1 MSGVRHS
8 TEISLQRETS
18 DSEDDA
24 NQTVYG
30 IFAGEQSDET
40 DVKSDNWEEFLDEIG
55 TFRAYLTHLQRKH
68 DMLALPAPEDC
79 LQITHGE
86 TKSNQKMFDSYVI
99 LVKDVQKL
107 YPNSAI
113 SLISLVEKL
122 GKTGRF
128 TDNVEHL
135 DTTLIAQKFNRKL
148 SEYCKDKSFFY
159 IK

>member
-40 DVKSDNWEEFLDEIG
+40 DVKSDNLEEFLDQIG
-55 TFRAYLTHLQRKH
+55 TFRAYLTHLQRKR
-68 DMLALPAPEDC
+68 DMLALPAPEDI

-86 TKSNQKMFDSYVI
+86 TQSK
-99 LVKDVQKL
+99 
-107 YPNSAI
+107 
-113 SLISLVEKL
+113 
-122 GKTGRF
+122 
-128 TDNVEHL
+128 DNVDFQE
-135 DTTLIAQKFNRKL
+135 NRKL
-148 SEYCKDKSFFY
+148 DPVSPKKAKRIQKVVRYKV
-159 IK
+159 

>member
-1 MSGVRHS
+1 MTLKGQDKFFPVRLK
-8 TEISLQRETS
+8 SLHCNILVIMAGTN
-18 DSEDDA
+18 DCVFIHNKFNNV
-24 NQTVYG
+24 NQIV
-30 IFAGEQSDET
+30 
-40 DVKSDNWEEFLDEIG
+40 
-55 TFRAYLTHLQRKH
+55 
-68 DMLALPAPEDC
+68 
-79 LQITHGE
+79 
-86 TKSNQKMFDSYVI
+86 QKMFDSYVI

-107 YPNSAI
+107 NPNSAI

-148 SEYCKDKSFFY
+148 SDYCKDKSFFY

>member
-40 DVKSDNWEEFLDEIG
+40 DVKSDNLEEFLDHIG
-55 TFRAYLTHLQRKH
+55 TFRAYLTQRKR
-68 DMLALPAPEDC
+68 DMLALPALEDI

-86 TKSNQKMFDSYVI
+86 TQSKDNVNFPGEPETRDSFPEEGEENSESTEVQSFRKEIEKLRRENADLKKGNKSN
-99 LVKDVQKL
+99 
-107 YPNSAI
+107 
-113 SLISLVEKL
+113 
-122 GKTGRF
+122 
-128 TDNVEHL
+128 
-135 DTTLIAQKFNRKL
+135 
-148 SEYCKDKSFFY
+148 
-159 IK
+159 